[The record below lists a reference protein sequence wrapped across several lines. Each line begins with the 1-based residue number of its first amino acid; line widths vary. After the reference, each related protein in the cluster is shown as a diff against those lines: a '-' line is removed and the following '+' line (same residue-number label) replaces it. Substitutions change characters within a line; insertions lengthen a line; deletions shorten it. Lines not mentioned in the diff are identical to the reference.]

1 MTFELNKEN
10 KNNFN
15 VVCVVNTH
23 SVVVLHST
31 KSKLRSCE
39 VPFSNTIIIRG
50 SNKIMHKFL
59 TYSLWSKVFGQ
70 NDFLLY
76 VSCKTTFFKNIIPKS
91 TLVRY

>member
-1 MTFELNKEN
+1 MFELNKEN

-15 VVCVVNTH
+15 VVCVVNTQ

-50 SNKIMHKFL
+50 SNKIMHNFF
-59 TYSLWSKVFGQ
+59 TYSLWSNVFGQ
-70 NDFLLY
+70 NDCLLY
-76 VSCKTTFFKNIIPKS
+76 ISCKTTFCKNIIPKS
-91 TLVRY
+91 TLVRF